1 MSNVGSHFSN
11 MDTSVFLSLFLLLIS
26 KVLGEEESKGYLRR
40 EHSIFKGTGPTI
52 PYWDFQGDTFV
63 SSSYVRLTPD
73 HQSKKGSVWNNVRCY
88 VKDWEMLL
96 HFKIHGTGDTLFG
109 DGFAFWYSR
118 DRLQEGAVFG
128 SKDYFYGL
136 GIFFDTYSNHNGEH
150 QHEHPYV
157 SAMIG
162 NGSVH
167 YDHDSDG
174 THSQVEGCSANF
186 RGRGHDTY
194 ALVRYSGTQDR
205 LTVLV
210 DVDDKN
216 EWRDCVDVR
225 GVKLPTGLHFGA
237 SAATG
242 QLADNH
248 DIISMKFYEIDVTA
262 ADDDNKDEDRTT
274 VVPFASGA
282 EPLRERV
289 EDVRGSFS
297 SRTVKVFTWIFW
309 IALVAVCVLGI
320 SFYVYKKRQ
329 EDSKKRF
336 Y

>member
-1 MSNVGSHFSN
+1 VL
-11 MDTSVFLSLFLLLIS
+11 TSLFFLLIS
-26 KVLGEEESKGYLRR
+26 KVLAEEGSTGYLRR
-40 EHSIFKGTGPTI
+40 EHSIFKGVGPSI
-52 PYWDFQGDTFV
+52 PFWDFQGSTFI
-63 SSSYVRLTPD
+63 SSNYIRLTAD
-73 HQSKKGSVWNNVRCY
+73 HQSLKGAVWNTVRCN
-88 VKDWEMLL
+88 VQDWEMLL
-96 HFKIHGTGDTLFG
+96 HFKVHGGGDSLFG

-118 DRLQEGAVFG
+118 DRMQEGSVFG
-128 SKDYFYGL
+128 SKDFFYGL

-162 NGSVH
+162 NGSTH

-174 THSQVEGCSANF
+174 THSQVAGCSADF
-186 RGRGHDTY
+186 RGRSHETY
-194 ALVRYSGTQDR
+194 ALVRYSGSQDR
-205 LTVLV
+205 LTVFV
-210 DVDDKN
+210 DVDNKN
-216 EWRDCVDVR
+216 EWRDCLDVV

-248 DIISMKFYEIDVTA
+248 DIISMKLYEIDVPVPEG
-262 ADDDNKDEDRTT
+262 KKEEDRSEI
-274 VVPFASGA
+274 VPFASAA
-282 EPLRERV
+282 EPFRERV

-297 SRTVKVFTWIFW
+297 SRTAKIFTWIFW
-309 IALVAVCVLGI
+309 IALVAVCILGI
-320 SFYVYKKRQ
+320 SFYVYKKRE

>member
-1 MSNVGSHFSN
+1 
-11 MDTSVFLSLFLLLIS
+11 
-26 KVLGEEESKGYLRR
+26 
-40 EHSIFKGTGPTI
+40 
-52 PYWDFQGDTFV
+52 
-63 SSSYVRLTPD
+63 
-73 HQSKKGSVWNNVRCY
+73 
-88 VKDWEMLL
+88 
-96 HFKIHGTGDTLFG
+96 
-109 DGFAFWYSR
+109 
-118 DRLQEGAVFG
+118 VFG

-150 QHEHPYV
+150 QHEHPYI
-157 SAMIG
+157 SAMVG

-174 THSQVEGCSANF
+174 THSQVSGCSASF

-194 ALVRYSGTQDR
+194 ALIRYSGTQDR

-210 DVDDKN
+210 DVDNKN
-216 EWRDCVDVR
+216 EWRECFDVG
-225 GVKLPTGLHFGA
+225 GVKLPTGLFFGL

-248 DIISMKFYEIDVTA
+248 DIISVKFYETEIPVM
-262 ADDDNKDEDRTT
+262 ADEKEDEDRSK

-282 EPLRERV
+282 EPDRERV
-289 EDVRGSFS
+289 EDVQGSFS
-297 SRTVKVFTWIFW
+297 PRTTKIFTWLFW

-320 SFYVYKKRQ
+320 GLYVHQKRQ